1 MRSLSVKYGEKY
13 HYIAHLDVPMGC
25 KTYGMM
31 TKNDDNFIPFIIK
44 KSTFQS
50 ENIKTKFVGLTA
62 TVLLFVFCLL
72 LGGKAFGQNAFT
84 IGSGTSTYYTP
95 LPGWY
100 GWQYDVYLY
109 TPSDAAE
116 LNNDIILTSI
126 AYDIT
131 NINSST
137 SVAEWNIWIKDVD
150 ASYTLSSTTTF
161 STFKS
166 GAQLVYSSTTE
177 TITTTG
183 WKTLNFSSGFNHEA
197 GKAILVMVFG
207 KGCTTSGGCARQ
219 CRYTEVQNSM
229 WRNNVDSSTDPGTER
244 TGTLDRYRANVKF
257 TYTPP
262 TVCEDFNSTSG
273 SGSYSTG
280 GVLPSGWNRIYAGTV
295 YGNTETSPANMPHV
309 TTSSNTTP
317 GAPNSSNYICFYSSG
332 SASEYSYAIMPAVPA
347 GKAVSHLSFRYNF
360 ESAAYGT
367 LTYGVING
375 TDANSYQVIGTVS
388 NPSTNPGHIDIDL
401 AVGATTGKRIAFR
414 WYKTSTWYTCGIDD
428 VCISTVSVAPTNYT
442 VSVSANP
449 SAGGTV
455 SGGGTF
461 SSGASCTVSATT
473 NTCYTFSGWYEN
485 GSRVSTSASY
495 TFTVSGNRTLEA
507 RYTQNTHTVS
517 VSANPSA
524 GGSVSGGGTKN
535 CGTSTTVT
543 ATTNTCYTFDGWYE
557 NGSRV
562 STNASYTFTVS
573 SNRTLEA
580 RYTQN
585 THTVSVSANPS
596 AGGTVSG
603 GGTFNCGTS
612 PTVTATPN
620 SGYHFVNWTE
630 GGSQVSTSASYTIS
644 SISANHTLVANFEAN
659 SSGGDCAEVQ
669 IGSGTAVHN
678 YLPTYIFYNY
688 SLTQQIY
695 TDDEIGNEA
704 GDIVSVSFYA
714 KAAMTRN
721 LNVYMVATNKESFTG
736 TNDWIN
742 VSASDLVFSG
752 SVTFDAD
759 AWTTIALDN
768 PFSYDGRQNVA
779 LIVDDNTGSYV
790 SSVNSLVFDGTN
802 QTIRIYSDGTNY
814 DPESATSYTGTIMN
828 VKNQIKFCIVPAV
841 SVPDDFC
848 VDFESGS
855 MPVGWTSE
863 GSGSAYWSVG
873 IGDSNTST
881 GANTGSYNARITH
894 STSGN
899 VTYLVSPEMDLSNV
913 SSASLTFSYVNRS
926 WAGDI
931 DEFAVCYRVNGGTW
945 TELFS
950 TASAHSSWTEQSVT
964 LTGFAANY
972 QIGFKYTDRYGYGVG
987 LDDICFNFEGGGAAS
1002 CGIIVYYDDF
1012 GGNDVQDERYA
1023 GPHKLADPEHNY
1035 TSGGGII
1042 PAEWTHAGD
1051 YTRCNYINHY
1061 QYTSSQDFGDC
1072 RHHGSSNC
1080 TSNYTKVYAINKNT
1094 YHDASSNGWIMNK
1107 SDHTFA
1113 DDVTRGYMFQG
1124 DGTGDFYVKTITD
1137 VPAGDYRLSAWF
1149 MDVSS
1154 GGKCSLSVSGTT
1166 VSGSPTSGEQLLG
1179 SQGEWVQRY
1188 CDFTLTAQGSI
1199 TITLYGSDDFACD
1212 DILVASRN
1220 NAPPTISMSLDHD
1233 CNEYPMVECLT
1244 YHYGTGDYNDGDG
1257 FSFTAQNENG
1267 CENTVERDA
1276 TWRYYHIYYDYGIN
1290 CNGESDYE
1298 VQDVPMW
1305 SCNPATV
1312 NVRPPVAC
1320 SNKCFMRWATR
1331 ANGGG
1336 SSYLPG
1342 DEITVGSNIYL
1353 YAIYDVCPN
1362 PCSDVT
1368 VMTCGQTYSGTL
1380 GRIGAWDS
1388 YPNVS
1393 DWTYDE
1399 VGEEKVYSFTPA
1411 VTGTYSF
1418 YGTTNDGDADFFL
1431 LSSCDNE
1438 GTEITHWD
1446 DAVFDDVSV
1455 SLSAETTYYLIV
1467 DNYYG
1472 TSTSEYEVYVSLS
1485 SIANVTA
1492 SASIVCNGS
1501 QVTLTAPSGGTT
1513 YTWTP
1518 SGSGSS
1524 AVVTPTVTANTTYR
1538 VTVWSGSS
1546 CSASSS
1552 VLVNVYNTITATA
1565 SASRANYCQSET
1577 PSLTAS
1583 VTSSNNNS
1591 PVTYQWYTAANAG
1604 NAISGAT
1611 SATYTGGSRTAGS
1624 HTYYVRVSDGCTTTD
1639 FIRVDYNV
1647 YNTITATA
1655 SPSRANYCQSET
1667 PSLTASV
1674 TSSNNNSP
1682 VTYQWYTAANAGSAI
1697 SGATSATYTGGSRT
1711 AGNHTYYV
1719 RVSDG
1724 CTTTDFIRVDY
1735 NVYNTIT
1742 ATASASRANYCQSET
1757 PSLTASV
1764 TSSNNNSPVTY
1775 QWYTAANAGNAIS
1788 GATSA
1793 TYTGGSRTAGSHTYY
1808 VRVSDGCTTTDFIR
1822 VDYSV
1827 YGDLVS
1833 SAIANANDYC
1843 LNATATALSTTPS
1856 SGSGSYN
1863 YQWQYSTNGS
1873 TWNNTGSNS
1882 SSFTPPTTS
1891 TGTIYYRVIVSDN
1904 CSSVT
1909 MSSVQITVNDKPAV
1923 SAISAPDA
1931 ICVGE
1936 SLDLT
1941 APTVIQ
1947 NGSSILAEGWEIS
1960 PSQNGTYTPFTNSNI
1975 QQELDGYYIRYS
1987 ATNGCGTTA
1996 NAGVQI
2002 TVNHPDISITSTCD
2016 YVWRGGTSNWN
2027 IASNWYEYNNG
2038 TYSIASE
2045 LPSEAKNYYIAIG
2058 GSGTCLQDVQQ
2069 AYMNS
2074 DATVNNIEIAPG
2086 AELHIMENV
2095 TLRLAGSIINNGTFV
2110 ADNTSIIELN
2120 GANDQTLSSAME
2132 FGNVTFAQVVDGKK
2146 IFAPHGITVNGVATF
2161 TKGVIVGDMN
2171 FVSGAT
2177 ASEASLLSHV
2187 DGAVTK
2193 AFGSSA
2199 FTFPTGNG
2207 HTLGTIAVP
2216 ATRSGGS
2223 ATVRYRNVAGTN
2235 DLPSDYPRW
2244 WNANDNCDGNDPQ
2257 FDHVS
2262 NIEFWNVSSNVAL
2275 NNVTLMVSSAEV
2287 TDHFGAGAT
2296 SYDDEDIFGAMW
2308 LGSCW
2313 KNIGGPGTVENGNT
2327 KISVNVSIRA
2337 TRSSSNHYV
2346 SLGSKTPS
2354 TLLPIELVSFNAI
2367 CDGKSVLVDW
2377 ATATERN
2384 NDYFVIER
2392 SDDAINFTE
2401 IARVAGAGNSIE
2413 PIDYSYTDYGFH
2425 GGDNYYRLVQVDYDG
2440 SRTVSE
2446 IIVATCEEPEV
2457 GEPDV
2462 QAYPNPFNGELTL
2475 VLDNFEN
2482 RPARIE
2488 VYDMLGKLIM
2498 FEKVDAPQNSYET
2511 ILNLY
2516 NLPPAAYNVRVSTTD
2531 FVINSQVVKN

>member
-50 ENIKTKFVGLTA
+50 ENIKTKFVGLTTA
-62 TVLLFVFCLL
+62 VLLFVFCLL

-207 KGCTTSGGCARQ
+207 KGCTTGGGCARQ

-495 TFTVSGNRTLEA
+495 TFIVSGNRTLEA

-659 SSGGDCAEVQ
+659 SSGGEEECPVIGEGTNTTYYGPYNSLWGYSFVEQ
-669 IGSGTAVHN
+669 IYPASEIGRSGTINSVAFN
-678 YLPTYIFYNY
+678 M
-688 SLTQQIY
+688 SS
-695 TDDEIGNEA
+695 TDAQTNN
-704 GDIVSVSFYA
+704 IV
-714 KAAMTRN
+714 
-721 LNVYMVATNKESFTG
+721 VYMKHTNKSSFDSNLLDFET
-736 TNDWIN
+736 
-742 VSASDLVFSG
+742 VSASDIVYSG
-752 SVTFDAD
+752 AFTFNGG
-759 AWTTIALDN
+759 WNTITLSSPFVYNGTDN
-768 PFSYDGRQNVA
+768 LIVAVHENTSGYSTRYFYSTSATGA
-779 LIVDDNTGSYV
+779 LISAHSDSADPDPYNLGSY
-790 SSVNSLVFDGTN
+790 SGTKYI
-802 QTIRIYSDGTNY
+802 QNY
-814 DPESATSYTGTIMN
+814 RLNAE
-828 VKNQIKFCIVPAV
+828 FCFAPD
-841 SVPDDFC
+841 VPDDFC

-855 MPVGWTSE
+855 MPNGWTNE
-863 GSGSAYWSVG
+863 GSSSWSVG
-873 IGDSNTST
+873 TGDYSTST
-881 GANTGSYNARITH
+881 GAHNGTYNVMITH
-894 STSGN
+894 GTSGN
-899 VTYLVSPEMDLSNV
+899 VTYLVSPEMDLSSV
-913 SSASLTFSYVNRS
+913 TSATLNFWYVNRQ
-926 WAGDI
+926 WINDI

-987 LDDICFNFEGGGAAS
+987 LDDICFNFEGSGAAS

-1154 GGKCSLSVSGTT
+1154 GGKCTLSVSGTT

-1362 PCSDVT
+1362 PCSDIT

-1393 DWTYDE
+1393 DWTFDE

-1455 SLSAETTYYLIV
+1455 SLSAGTTYYLIV

-1538 VTVWSGSS
+1538 VAVWSGNN

-1552 VLVNVYNTITATA
+1552 VQVNVYNTITATA
-1565 SASRANYCQSET
+1565 SA
-1577 PSLTAS
+1577 
-1583 VTSSNNNS
+1583 
-1591 PVTYQWYTAANAG
+1591 
-1604 NAISGAT
+1604 
-1611 SATYTGGSRTAGS
+1611 
-1624 HTYYVRVSDGCTTTD
+1624 
-1639 FIRVDYNV
+1639 
-1647 YNTITATA
+1647 
-1655 SPSRANYCQSET
+1655 SRANYCQSET

-1711 AGNHTYYV
+1711 AGSHTYYV

-1724 CTTTDFIRVDY
+1724 CTTTDFLRVDY

-1764 TSSNNNSPVTY
+1764 TSSNNSSPVTY

-1808 VRVSDGCTTTDFIR
+1808 VRVSDGCTTTDFLR
-1822 VDYSV
+1822 VDYNV

-1923 SAISAPDA
+1923 SAISAPDV

-1975 QQELDGYYIRYS
+1975 QQDLDGYYIRYS

-2074 DATVNNIEIAPG
+2074 DATVNNIEVAPG
-2086 AELHIMENV
+2086 AELHIHENV

-2207 HTLGTIAVP
+2207 HTLGTIAVL

-2346 SLGSKTPS
+2346 TLGSKTPS

-2413 PIDYSYTDYGFH
+2413 PLNYSYTDYGFH

-2516 NLPPAAYNVRVSTTD
+2516 NLPPAAYNVKVSTTD
-2531 FVINSQVVKN
+2531 FVINRQVVKN

>member
-1 MRSLSVKYGEKY
+1 MYNTITATASPSRANY
-13 HYIAHLDVPMGC
+13 C
-25 KTYGMM
+25 
-31 TKNDDNFIPFIIK
+31 
-44 KSTFQS
+44 QS
-50 ENIKTKFVGLTA
+50 ETPSLTA
-62 TVLLFVFCLL
+62 SVTSCNNNSPITYQWYTATNAGSAISGATSATYT
-72 LGGKAFGQNAFT
+72 GGSRTA
-84 IGSGTSTYYTP
+84 GSHTYY
-95 LPGWY
+95 
-100 GWQYDVYLY
+100 VRV
-109 TPSDAAE
+109 SD
-116 LNNDIILTSI
+116 
-126 AYDIT
+126 
-131 NINSST
+131 
-137 SVAEWNIWIKDVD
+137 
-150 ASYTLSSTTTF
+150 
-161 STFKS
+161 
-166 GAQLVYSSTTE
+166 
-177 TITTTG
+177 
-183 WKTLNFSSGFNHEA
+183 
-197 GKAILVMVFG
+197 
-207 KGCTTSGGCARQ
+207 GCTTTDFLR
-219 CRYTEVQNSM
+219 
-229 WRNNVDSSTDPGTER
+229 VD
-244 TGTLDRYRANVKF
+244 Y
-257 TYTPP
+257 
-262 TVCEDFNSTSG
+262 
-273 SGSYSTG
+273 
-280 GVLPSGWNRIYAGTV
+280 
-295 YGNTETSPANMPHV
+295 
-309 TTSSNTTP
+309 
-317 GAPNSSNYICFYSSG
+317 
-332 SASEYSYAIMPAVPA
+332 
-347 GKAVSHLSFRYNF
+347 
-360 ESAAYGT
+360 
-367 LTYGVING
+367 
-375 TDANSYQVIGTVS
+375 
-388 NPSTNPGHIDIDL
+388 
-401 AVGATTGKRIAFR
+401 
-414 WYKTSTWYTCGIDD
+414 
-428 VCISTVSVAPTNYT
+428 
-442 VSVSANP
+442 
-449 SAGGTV
+449 
-455 SGGGTF
+455 
-461 SSGASCTVSATT
+461 
-473 NTCYTFSGWYEN
+473 
-485 GSRVSTSASY
+485 
-495 TFTVSGNRTLEA
+495 
-507 RYTQNTHTVS
+507 
-517 VSANPSA
+517 
-524 GGSVSGGGTKN
+524 
-535 CGTSTTVT
+535 
-543 ATTNTCYTFDGWYE
+543 
-557 NGSRV
+557 
-562 STNASYTFTVS
+562 
-573 SNRTLEA
+573 
-580 RYTQN
+580 
-585 THTVSVSANPS
+585 
-596 AGGTVSG
+596 
-603 GGTFNCGTS
+603 
-612 PTVTATPN
+612 
-620 SGYHFVNWTE
+620 
-630 GGSQVSTSASYTIS
+630 
-644 SISANHTLVANFEAN
+644 
-659 SSGGDCAEVQ
+659 
-669 IGSGTAVHN
+669 
-678 YLPTYIFYNY
+678 
-688 SLTQQIY
+688 
-695 TDDEIGNEA
+695 
-704 GDIVSVSFYA
+704 
-714 KAAMTRN
+714 
-721 LNVYMVATNKESFTG
+721 
-736 TNDWIN
+736 
-742 VSASDLVFSG
+742 
-752 SVTFDAD
+752 
-759 AWTTIALDN
+759 
-768 PFSYDGRQNVA
+768 
-779 LIVDDNTGSYV
+779 
-790 SSVNSLVFDGTN
+790 
-802 QTIRIYSDGTNY
+802 
-814 DPESATSYTGTIMN
+814 
-828 VKNQIKFCIVPAV
+828 
-841 SVPDDFC
+841 
-848 VDFESGS
+848 
-855 MPVGWTSE
+855 
-863 GSGSAYWSVG
+863 
-873 IGDSNTST
+873 
-881 GANTGSYNARITH
+881 
-894 STSGN
+894 
-899 VTYLVSPEMDLSNV
+899 
-913 SSASLTFSYVNRS
+913 
-926 WAGDI
+926 
-931 DEFAVCYRVNGGTW
+931 
-945 TELFS
+945 
-950 TASAHSSWTEQSVT
+950 
-964 LTGFAANY
+964 
-972 QIGFKYTDRYGYGVG
+972 
-987 LDDICFNFEGGGAAS
+987 
-1002 CGIIVYYDDF
+1002 
-1012 GGNDVQDERYA
+1012 
-1023 GPHKLADPEHNY
+1023 
-1035 TSGGGII
+1035 
-1042 PAEWTHAGD
+1042 
-1051 YTRCNYINHY
+1051 
-1061 QYTSSQDFGDC
+1061 
-1072 RHHGSSNC
+1072 
-1080 TSNYTKVYAINKNT
+1080 
-1094 YHDASSNGWIMNK
+1094 
-1107 SDHTFA
+1107 
-1113 DDVTRGYMFQG
+1113 
-1124 DGTGDFYVKTITD
+1124 
-1137 VPAGDYRLSAWF
+1137 
-1149 MDVSS
+1149 
-1154 GGKCSLSVSGTT
+1154 
-1166 VSGSPTSGEQLLG
+1166 
-1179 SQGEWVQRY
+1179 
-1188 CDFTLTAQGSI
+1188 
-1199 TITLYGSDDFACD
+1199 
-1212 DILVASRN
+1212 
-1220 NAPPTISMSLDHD
+1220 
-1233 CNEYPMVECLT
+1233 
-1244 YHYGTGDYNDGDG
+1244 
-1257 FSFTAQNENG
+1257 
-1267 CENTVERDA
+1267 
-1276 TWRYYHIYYDYGIN
+1276 
-1290 CNGESDYE
+1290 
-1298 VQDVPMW
+1298 
-1305 SCNPATV
+1305 
-1312 NVRPPVAC
+1312 
-1320 SNKCFMRWATR
+1320 
-1331 ANGGG
+1331 
-1336 SSYLPG
+1336 
-1342 DEITVGSNIYL
+1342 
-1353 YAIYDVCPN
+1353 
-1362 PCSDVT
+1362 
-1368 VMTCGQTYSGTL
+1368 
-1380 GRIGAWDS
+1380 
-1388 YPNVS
+1388 
-1393 DWTYDE
+1393 
-1399 VGEEKVYSFTPA
+1399 
-1411 VTGTYSF
+1411 
-1418 YGTTNDGDADFFL
+1418 
-1431 LSSCDNE
+1431 
-1438 GTEITHWD
+1438 
-1446 DAVFDDVSV
+1446 
-1455 SLSAETTYYLIV
+1455 
-1467 DNYYG
+1467 
-1472 TSTSEYEVYVSLS
+1472 
-1485 SIANVTA
+1485 
-1492 SASIVCNGS
+1492 
-1501 QVTLTAPSGGTT
+1501 
-1513 YTWTP
+1513 
-1518 SGSGSS
+1518 
-1524 AVVTPTVTANTTYR
+1524 
-1538 VTVWSGSS
+1538 
-1546 CSASSS
+1546 
-1552 VLVNVYNTITATA
+1552 NVYNTITATA

-1639 FIRVDYNV
+1639 F
-1647 YNTITATA
+1647 
-1655 SPSRANYCQSET
+1655 
-1667 PSLTASV
+1667 L
-1674 TSSNNNSP
+1674 
-1682 VTYQWYTAANAGSAI
+1682 
-1697 SGATSATYTGGSRT
+1697 
-1711 AGNHTYYV
+1711 
-1719 RVSDG
+1719 
-1724 CTTTDFIRVDY
+1724 RVDY

-1822 VDYSV
+1822 VDYNV

-1863 YQWQYSTNGS
+1863 YQWQYSTSGS

-1975 QQELDGYYIRYS
+1975 QQDLDGYYIRYS

-2074 DATVNNIEIAPG
+2074 DATVNNIEVAPG

-2244 WNANDNCDGNDPQ
+2244 WNVNDNCDGNDPQ

-2346 SLGSKTPS
+2346 TLGSKTPS

-2392 SDDAINFTE
+2392 SDDAINFSE

-2446 IIVATCEEPEV
+2446 IIVATCEEPKV

-2516 NLPPAAYNVRVSTTD
+2516 NLPPAAYNIRVSTTD
-2531 FVINSQVVKN
+2531 FVINRQVVKN